1 MSLSVALRPR
11 KHARHA
17 KPSKAA
23 PVLAAGGLTLALGVA
38 DAAALGSAA
47 SAASSDANW
56 DRLAACESGGRWNIN
71 TGNGYFGGL
80 QFNLA
85 TWRGVGMTGYPHEAS
100 RATQIAAAN
109 RLHDA
114 RGFQPW
120 PACSRKLGLTGG
132 GGAGVAAPA
141 PVAAP
146 VAAPAPA
153 AAAAPA
159 AAPAP
164 VPVAAVRKAPPASRS
179 RATSASG
186 AFSGRTMKVADRGT
200 FRTDVRDWQR
210 QMRARGWKITVDGFF
225 GPQSAAVAQRF
236 GREKGLRAAPGT
248 VDAAAFAAAWTI
260 AIT

>member
-1 MSLSVALRPR
+1 MSLSAALRPR

-23 PVLAAGGLTLALGVA
+23 PALAAGGLTLALGVA
-38 DAAALGSAA
+38 DAAALGGAA
-47 SAASSDANW
+47 SAASSDASW

-100 RATQIAAAN
+100 RTTQIAAAN

-132 GGAGVAAPA
+132 GGG
-141 PVAAP
+141 
-146 VAAPAPA
+146 APA
-153 AAAAPA
+153 AAPKTAPATHTHAAPA
-159 AAPAP
+159 AARR
-164 VPVAAVRKAPPASRS
+164 AAPASRS
-179 RATSASG
+179 RAAVPAG
-186 AFSGRTMKVADRGT
+186 QFSGRTMTVADRGT

-210 QMRARGWKITVDGFF
+210 QMRARGWKITVDGFY
-225 GPQSAAVAQRF
+225 GPQSASVAQRF
-236 GREKGLRAAPGT
+236 GREKGLRAVPGT
-248 VDAAAFAAAWTI
+248 VDAAAFAAAWT
-260 AIT
+260 AKLT

>member
-1 MSLSVALRPR
+1 MSLSAALRPR

-23 PVLAAGGLTLALGVA
+23 PALAAGGLTLVLGVA
-38 DAAALGSAA
+38 DAAALGGAA

-56 DRLAACESGGRWNIN
+56 DRLAACESGSRWDIS

-80 QFNLA
+80 QFNLG
-85 TWRGVGMTGYPHEAS
+85 TWRSVGMSGYPHEAS

-132 GGAGVAAPA
+132 GGGGVAVPAPQAAPA
-141 PVAAP
+141 PKAAT
-146 VAAPAPA
+146 
-153 AAAAPA
+153 
-159 AAPAP
+159 
-164 VPVAAVRKAPPASRS
+164 RKAAPASRS
-179 RATSASG
+179 RATNAPG
-186 AFSGRTMKVADRGT
+186 VFSGRTMTVADRGT
-200 FRTDVRDWQR
+200 FRTDVRDWQH
-210 QMRARGWKITVDGFF
+210 QMRARGWKITVDGFY
-225 GPQSAAVAQRF
+225 GPQSAGVAQRF

-248 VDAAAFAAAWTI
+248 VDAAAFTAAWS
-260 AIT
+260 AKIT

>member
-1 MSLSVALRPR
+1 MSLSAVLRPR

-23 PVLAAGGLTLALGVA
+23 PALAAGGLTLALGVA
-38 DAAALGSAA
+38 DAAALGGVA

-56 DRLAACESGGRWNIN
+56 DRLAVCESGGRWSIN
-71 TGNGYFGGL
+71 TGNGYYGGL

-85 TWRGVGMTGYPHEAS
+85 TWRGVGMSGYPHEAS
-100 RATQIAAAN
+100 RETQIAAAN

-132 GGAGVAAPA
+132 GGG
-141 PVAAP
+141 
-146 VAAPAPA
+146 
-153 AAAAPA
+153 A

-164 VPVAAVRKAPPASRS
+164 KPAAKPAAARPAAAKAAPKASRS
-179 RATSASG
+179 RATTAPG
-186 AFSGRTMKVADRGT
+186 AFSGRTMTVADRGT
-200 FRTDVRDWQR
+200 FRADVRDWQR
-210 QMRARGWKITVDGFF
+210 QMRARGWKITVDGYF
-225 GPQSAAVAQRF
+225 GPQSASVAQRF

-248 VDAAAFAAAWTI
+248 VDAAAFAAAWT
-260 AIT
+260 AKIT

>member
-1 MSLSVALRPR
+1 MSLSAVLRPR

-23 PVLAAGGLTLALGVA
+23 PALAAGGLTLALGVA
-38 DAAALGSAA
+38 DAAALGGAA

-71 TGNGYFGGL
+71 SGNGYFGGL

-85 TWRGVGMTGYPHEAS
+85 TWRSVGMSGYPHEAS
-100 RATQIAAAN
+100 RAVQIAAAN

-132 GGAGVAAPA
+132 GGG
-141 PVAAP
+141 
-146 VAAPAPA
+146 
-153 AAAAPA
+153 AAPA
-159 AAPAP
+159 AAKAPAAKAP
-164 VPVAAVRKAPPASRS
+164 RAAVKAAPKASRS
-179 RATSASG
+179 RATAAPG
-186 AFSGRTMKVADRGT
+186 VFSGRTMTVADRGT

-210 QMRARGWKITVDGFF
+210 QMKARGWRITVDGLY
-225 GPQSAAVAQRF
+225 GPQSASVAQRF
-236 GREKGLRAAPGT
+236 AREKGLRAAPGT
-248 VDAAAFAAAWTI
+248 VDAAAFAAAWT
-260 AIT
+260 AKIT